1 MIVGLSDVSKVIN
14 SVFLNH
20 NLNEVISFS
29 YSQIDKYDVQCN
41 NLIKFSKHEHIN
53 EIIEE
58 ISNLLEKENSI
69 ESFEITNTNFINLRL
84 SKDYL
89 YKYSAFNKDYL
100 PSLNQSILIDY
111 GGPNIGKA
119 LHVGHLRTLNI
130 GRAIYNLN
138 KFAGNEVV
146 SDIHFGDWGMPVSQI
161 LAYINE
167 NNLDLHSLQASDLE
181 QIYPEANKMSSTDE
195 SFYDKAKNISHE
207 LMLKQRI

>member
-41 NLIKFSKHEHIN
+41 NLIKFSNHEHIN
-53 EIIEE
+53 KITDE
-58 ISNLLEKENSI
+58 ISNLLEKESSI

-100 PSLNQSILIDY
+100 PSLDQSILIDY
-111 GGPNIGKA
+111 GGPSIGKA

-130 GRAIYNLN
+130 GLYIISINLLET
-138 KFAGNEVV
+138 KLFQI
-146 SDIHFGDWGMPVSQI
+146 SIWRLGMPVSQI

-167 NNLDLHSLQASDLE
+167 NNL
-181 QIYPEANKMSSTDE
+181 IYIL
-195 SFYDKAKNISHE
+195 YR
-207 LMLKQRI
+207 LRI